1 MAGGVVAGF
10 AGAAALFAER
20 NKRLPTDSRNC
31 QTARHVPVCLN
42 GWYQQEGML
51 KILSEV
57 LDRYPI
63 NGVFFNMIGYPRSD
77 YSGRPLDLCQC
88 QGCRTRFRA
97 LFNLDL
103 PRQDSRDE
111 VGRKYKEFQQR
122 TITEQFLRVQKL
134 IKGKNPD
141 VLICTYTS
149 SGVDVIRS
157 ESNTALHEWAYQDS
171 EKTRLMLLSNP
182 GQQLANAAVH
192 FPHYAHR
199 LTSVSPNLTRR
210 RLLQCMLNG
219 AWLDFYCIGP
229 FHAQEDR
236 LGLDQV
242 RDVYRF
248 HAANEP
254 WLLDTIEQADVG
266 LVIDAARQ
274 SDEQRG
280 LLRILAEAHLS
291 FDLVSLATSKLSQYP
306 TLILPIVTALKD
318 EAIPRLDEY
327 VSKGGRLLLTGGPMP
342 PTLKCAGI
350 KTPLEPIRQA
360 QGTYIRIR
368 PEDRQQLKAPTL
380 DQLDLIMLDGDLW
393 QAAMEDSVAKL
404 LRFIPPAMFGPPEKC
419 YYTNVSDVPS
429 LYSRK
434 SGAGRAAWFPW
445 RIGAHYYQQ
454 GHAGYAALV
463 TSALNNLLAAPRR
476 VWIQVPALIEMN
488 HRAGRTG
495 EFEWVSLVNH
505 SGEMD
510 SVLLD
515 PVPIRDVRIRLQPR
529 SPVKSVRLLKANREV
544 KSETVEDGYLE
555 CVVPELTNYEV
566 VLFQ

>member
-1 MAGGVVAGF
+1 M
-10 AGAAALFAER
+10 
-20 NKRLPTDSRNC
+20 
-31 QTARHVPVCLN
+31 
-42 GWYQQEGML
+42 
-51 KILSEV
+51 
-57 LDRYPI
+57 
-63 NGVFFNMIGYPRSD
+63 
-77 YSGRPLDLCQC
+77 
-88 QGCRTRFRA
+88 
-97 LFNLDL
+97 
-103 PRQDSRDE
+103 
-111 VGRKYKEFQQR
+111 
-122 TITEQFLRVQKL
+122 
-134 IKGKNPD
+134 
-141 VLICTYTS
+141 
-149 SGVDVIRS
+149 
-157 ESNTALHEWAYQDS
+157 
-171 EKTRLMLLSNP
+171 
-182 GQQLANAAVH
+182 
-192 FPHYAHR
+192 
-199 LTSVSPNLTRR
+199 
-210 RLLQCMLNG
+210 
-219 AWLDFYCIGP
+219 
-229 FHAQEDR
+229 
-236 LGLDQV
+236 
-242 RDVYRF
+242 
-248 HAANEP
+248 
-254 WLLDTIEQADVG
+254 
-266 LVIDAARQ
+266 
-274 SDEQRG
+274 
-280 LLRILAEAHLS
+280 
-291 FDLVSLATSKLSQYP
+291 
-306 TLILPIVTALKD
+306 
-318 EAIPRLDEY
+318 
-327 VSKGGRLLLTGGPMP
+327 LTGGPML

-434 SGAGRAAWFPW
+434 SGAGWAAWFPW

-476 VWIQVPALIEMN
+476 VWIQAPALIEMN

-529 SPVKSVRLLKANREV
+529 FPVKSVRLLKANREL
-544 KSETVEDGYLE
+544 KFETVEDGYLE